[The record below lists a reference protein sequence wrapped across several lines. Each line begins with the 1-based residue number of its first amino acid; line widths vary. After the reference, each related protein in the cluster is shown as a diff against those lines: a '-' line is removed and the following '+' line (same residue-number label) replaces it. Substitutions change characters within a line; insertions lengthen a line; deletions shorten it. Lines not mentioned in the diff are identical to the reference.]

1 MHPTEI
7 TFFQRFEQNIV
18 NGSKTITIRDQAES
32 GYLPGS
38 VVDVFTYEEHR
49 WFARIRILSVTAIKF
64 DDLNEEHAKQENMT
78 LDELKTVIREIYPNE
93 TALFVLHY
101 ALLSE

>member
-38 VVDVFTYEEHR
+38 VVDVFTYEERR
-49 WFARIRILSVTAIKF
+49 WFARIRILSVTAINNWWQATP
-64 DDLNEEHAKQENMT
+64 LR
-78 LDELKTVIREIYPNE
+78 LGSPSRVGL
-93 TALFVLHY
+93 
-101 ALLSE
+101 ALLP